1 MTERKRTLVVVL
13 FIAVL
18 LGFAS
23 LLLRP
28 REALFHGKPERS
40 WVTNI
45 IYYGPDEQ
53 TAEWRA
59 FGPEGIRLLGR
70 ALDQSNTPL
79 QRRYR
84 KAFRQ
89 FAPRLPGPVANHL
102 PPPADARVQ
111 RMCVLSLLI
120 RLSPDSKLVE
130 PSIARA
136 MEDDNASVRQLAIGW
151 YETGLPLMGAK
162 NKQTRLPVF
171 LRAMQDDDHGVRN
184 NAAAALWHY
193 SDQARR
199 VVPALVKALPEPD
212 VRIQIV
218 IARTLAHVDREAAVK
233 AGAVSIGV
241 KILKNPDDQ
250 IAYRAAELLGE
261 LGAEPALSVPVLIE
275 AAQGSNTLVA
285 CSALR
290 SLGLFPE
297 QQAEIVPVL
306 TGALQHPH
314 GAVRRAAQ
322 NALKKIETGDEVKT
336 GAR

>member
-1 MTERKRTLVVVL
+1 VTERKRLLLVVL

-18 LGFAS
+18 VGLAS

-28 REALFHGKPERS
+28 REAIFHGKPERS

-59 FGPEGIRLLGR
+59 FGPDGIRLLGR
-70 ALDQSNTPL
+70 ALDHSNTPL

-84 KAFRQ
+84 KAYHQ
-89 FAPRLPGPVANHL
+89 FAPRLPSAVANHL
-102 PPPADARVQ
+102 PPPADARAQ

-120 RLSPDSKLVE
+120 RLSPDSRLVE

-136 MEDDNASVRQLAIGW
+136 MDDDNASVRQLAIGW
-151 YETGLPLMGAK
+151 YETGLPLIGVEEKKA
-162 NKQTRLPVF
+162 RLPVF
-171 LRAMQDDDHGVRN
+171 LRAMEDDDHGVRN
-184 NAAAALWHY
+184 NAAAALRHY
-193 SDQARR
+193 SDQART
-199 VVPALVKALPEPD
+199 VAPALVRALPEPD

-261 LGAEPALSVPVLIE
+261 LAAEPAVSVPVLIE

-290 SLGLFPE
+290 SLVGFPE
-297 QQAEIVPVL
+297 QQAEILPVL
-306 TGALQHPH
+306 TGALNHPQ
-314 GAVRRAAQ
+314 GPVRRAAQ
-322 NALKKIETGDEVKT
+322 NALTKIEAGDKVKT
-336 GAR
+336 GVR